1 MIYKN
6 RILKAKVGQPLYES
20 VNPGDVVGV
29 RYAAHNPCIA
39 LLEGEEGFDQARESV
54 ERARETVYGGWDQEE
69 VASGS
74 GATSEVGA
82 WLAGWP
88 LWLQWAV
95 ASTLGWVIG
104 DIAREVVDLPG
115 GAFLAGAIVGGMQWL
130 VLRAHVRQAGWWVLA
145 SAAGAGLTGLVVESL
160 LVDTG
165 LLDRVWLLSWGAGVL
180 LMGATVGAVVGA
192 AQWVVLR
199 RWVRRAGWWVLASS
213 AGVALGDALTEVLV
227 PRSLFLDL
235 AMSGAACEVLRGIVL
250 AWLLQNPKEAES
262 PYGEEPW

>member
-1 MIYKN
+1 M
-6 RILKAKVGQPLYES
+6 
-20 VNPGDVVGV
+20 
-29 RYAAHNPCIA
+29 
-39 LLEGEEGFDQARESV
+39 
-54 ERARETVYGGWDQEE
+54 
-69 VASGS
+69 
-74 GATSEVGA
+74 
-82 WLAGWP
+82 
-88 LWLQWAV
+88 
-95 ASTLGWVIG
+95 
-104 DIAREVVDLPG
+104 
-115 GAFLAGAIVGGMQWL
+115 
-130 VLRAHVRQAGWWVLA
+130 LA

-235 AMSGAACEVLRGIVL
+235 AMSGAACEVLRGILL
-250 AWLLQNPKEAES
+250 AWLLQNPKEAQS
-262 PYGEEPW
+262 PYGDEPW